1 MNFVNYAS
9 TGSTIDFEFDNEIK
23 AQKALCKME
32 DVRSKF
38 SYITLSDVKDILG
51 LSANILDNEIGWK
64 SLKKAAIKLYDEKA
78 FLVLPKPIPL
88 ISNSESD
95 LANKTDE
102 DLVRL
107 FNSQV
112 VALAR
117 TIVEMADREEKIRAL
132 GGVK

>member
-9 TGSTIDFEFDNEIK
+9 TGSTIDFEFSNKKE
-23 AQKALCKME
+23 AHKALCEME
-32 DVRSKF
+32 ELRSKYSF
-38 SYITLSDVKDILG
+38 ISLYDAKKIIG
-51 LSANILDNEIGWK
+51 LSATDSDNIVGWRSLGK
-64 SLKKAAIKLYDEKA
+64 SDIKTYDEKA
-78 FLVLPKPIPL
+78 VLILPKPISL
-88 ISNSESD
+88 IPNSESD
-95 LANKTDE
+95 LANKTDD